1 LPLAGQGGTLE
12 PHKAKHAG
20 VSGIERKS
28 DSTNAADAHYNGPTG
43 QVPYKELAEVFKA
56 SRVRVRDG
64 DAREPSAG

>member
-1 LPLAGQGGTLE
+1 M
-12 PHKAKHAG
+12 
-20 VSGIERKS
+20 SGIERKS